1 MRKEF
6 LNTSDSEKGTISQ
19 HDDKGQANRSILSLK
34 LFFDQLI
41 KPMTLLNRRICG
53 QVCKNI

>member
-41 KPMTLLNRRICG
+41 KAMTLLNR
-53 QVCKNI
+53 KNLWTSL